1 MFDKKIIN
9 DFKRAKHYFENILT
23 YLVSPYELR
32 GMIKKNVDA
41 FNLIDVR
48 DYEDYIDGHIEYAE
62 HIPYHKIE
70 ENLDMLDKTKTT
82 IVYCYNS
89 SCQRAAKAALK
100 LVENEYP
107 AAILDGGIEIWELF
121 EFDVVR
127 NSSLD

>member
-89 SCQRAAKAALK
+89 SCQRAAKTALK